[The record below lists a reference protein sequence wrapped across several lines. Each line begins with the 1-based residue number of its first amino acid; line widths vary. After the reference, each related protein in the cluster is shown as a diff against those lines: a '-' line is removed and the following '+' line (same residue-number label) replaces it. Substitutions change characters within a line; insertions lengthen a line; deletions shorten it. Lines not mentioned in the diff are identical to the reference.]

1 MSDRE
6 NSGMNI
12 SLLARSIFTVSTC
25 AGLLAGCSGAS
36 SVPTGA
42 TSGASA
48 GIDAKGQR
56 PNISVMRTGMVVQ
69 HLDRRPSHMNDAAK
83 SNTLL
88 YVSDVGTSTVQIFDY
103 PKSTN
108 VGSITGFGY
117 PEGLCSDSSGNVY
130 VADGGSQQ
138 VFKYAHGGTA
148 PVAILSDS
156 GEVPASCAV
165 DPSTGNLAVA
175 NLLSSTQF
183 EIGSISVYPSGSTT
197 PTIYTD
203 PDYVREYFLAY
214 DNASNLYVDGVD
226 SRANTFRYAKM
237 TPDGTF
243 TEIKIKGA
251 NITFPGGVQVVGNNV
266 AVGDQ
271 DGAAFGRPDV
281 YQVTSSG
288 KVAGKS
294 TLTTSNGGRIGDLLE
309 FTLTPAN
316 SPKQIIAPDGIGGAA
331 YVNAWPKGTYGSS
344 ITGGLVNPLG
354 TALSAPP
361 KK

>member
-1 MSDRE
+1 
-6 NSGMNI
+6 MNI
-12 SLLARSIFTVSTC
+12 SFLARSIFAVSTC

-36 SVPTGA
+36 SVPAGA
-42 TSGASA
+42 GSSSSA

-103 PKSTN
+103 PKGTN
-108 VGSITGFGY
+108 VGTITGFGY

-175 NLLSSTQF
+175 NLLFTTQF
-183 EIGSISVYPSGSTT
+183 EIGSISVYPAGSTT
-197 PTIYTD
+197 PTVYTD
-203 PDYVREYFLAY
+203 ANHAREYFLSY

-226 SRANTFRYAKM
+226 SGNQRIPVFE
-237 TPDGTF
+237 DGTRRHVYRNQHQ
-243 TEIKIKGA
+243 GR
-251 NITFPGGVQVVGNNV
+251 NLHLPGWRASRWQYHCGRRSGRSVNGN
-266 AVGDQ
+266 A
-271 DGAAFGRPDV
+271 GR
-281 YQVTSSG
+281 VTVSPSG
-288 KVAGKS
+288 KVVGKT
-294 TLTTSNGGRIGDLLE
+294 TLATANGGRISDLTE
-309 FTLTPAN
+309 FTLTPAGK
-316 SPKQIIAPDGIGGAA
+316 PKQIVAPDALGATV
-331 YVNAWPKGTYGSS
+331 YLNAWTKGTYGSS
-344 ITGGLVNPLG
+344 ISGGLVNPLG
-354 TALSAPP
+354 TALSVAP